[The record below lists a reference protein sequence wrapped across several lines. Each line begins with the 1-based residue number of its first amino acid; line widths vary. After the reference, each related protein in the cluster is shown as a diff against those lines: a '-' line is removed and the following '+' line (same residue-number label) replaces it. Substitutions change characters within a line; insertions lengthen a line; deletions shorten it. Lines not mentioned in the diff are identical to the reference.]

1 MQSNC
6 THTYLAQDCIKT
18 NEQQLDG
25 NERIN
30 VHVMALE
37 EFLDLVKSGDI
48 DHSLVV
54 AAIGKFMLSPYY

>member
-30 VHVMALE
+30 VHVMALD
-37 EFLDLVKSGDI
+37 EFLDLVKSEI
-48 DHSLVV
+48 FIIL
-54 AAIGKFMLSPYY
+54 